1 MNKLTK
7 NEIRLLSILEDSYE
21 WIYKGVNCTM
31 VSRTEPYKQGDLYV
45 VEERIE
51 LGGFD
56 VDFYDIEYNKPM
68 KISSLLSDSNKE
80 DGKTYT
86 GEEVREMSEKLDD
99 ALIQILSLIP
109 YYDEPENI
117 FDAEKID
124 KLFAD
129 INKGG

>member
-1 MNKLTK
+1 MNKLTRK
-7 NEIRLLSILEDSYE
+7 ERQLLLLLEDSYK

-31 VSRTEPYKQGDLYV
+31 VSRTKPYKQGDLYV

-68 KISSLLSDSNKE
+68 KISSLFSDNNKE

-117 FDAEKID
+117 FDAE
-124 KLFAD
+124 
-129 INKGG
+129 NR